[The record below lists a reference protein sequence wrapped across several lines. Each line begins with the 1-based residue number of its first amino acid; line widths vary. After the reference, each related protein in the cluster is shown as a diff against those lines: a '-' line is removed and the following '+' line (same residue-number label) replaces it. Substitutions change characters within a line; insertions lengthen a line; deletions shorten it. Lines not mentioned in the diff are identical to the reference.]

1 MIFPILKTD
10 TRERPQRARRIDG
23 REDMRER
30 PQKGDTSW
38 KNSKWTY
45 ISLTKARQA
54 AKEAKEALRLR
65 DRKQVHR
72 RKEEPQR
79 AVVTWK
85 RSLTV

>member
-10 TRERPQRARRIDG
+10 TPERRQRARRRDG
-23 REDMRER
+23 RGHAGKTAER
-30 PQKGDTSW
+30 GYIISW
-38 KNSKWTY
+38 KNTKWTY
-45 ISLTKARQA
+45 ISLMKVRQA
-54 AKEAKEALRLR
+54 AKEALRLR

-72 RKEEPQR
+72 RKEETRR